1 MASLLTRRAWL
12 VVTASVW
19 LAGGC
24 GSDPPGMASGVGV
37 NTGEGGA
44 GAGSGDSPDAGTP
57 DSGAPPALGPR
68 GLHAVG
74 NHIEDGDGKTVVLRG
89 VNRSGTEYMC
99 IQGRGLFEGPADA
112 TSVRAIA
119 SWKAN
124 AVRVPLNETCWLA
137 INGAPA
143 VYAGDNYKA
152 AIRAYVETLHA
163 QGLVPIL
170 DLHWSAPGALP
181 ATRLQPMPDADH
193 SVAFWTDVASTFG
206 QDDGLILEP
215 FNEPYPSGN
224 QDTAAAWA
232 CWRDGCTATVAPR
245 NTVPPTYQAVGMQA
259 LVTAIRDTGARNL
272 ILLGGV
278 QFANTLTQWL
288 AYKPSDP
295 LNNLG
300 ATWHAYNFNACI
312 TQDCWDGAPAT
323 VAAVVPLVATEFGE
337 RDCLST
343 FVAPLMQWLDLH
355 AAGYL
360 AWAWDAYGE
369 CAPWVSATQ
378 PGNPFSLIGHGP
390 NDFSGT
396 PNTGY
401 GQAIF
406 DHLTAL

>member
-1 MASLLTRRAWL
+1 M
-12 VVTASVW
+12 
-19 LAGGC
+19 AGG
-24 GSDPPGMASGVGV
+24 VGGLAV
-37 NTGEGGA
+37 IDGQGGA
-44 GAGSGDSPDAGTP
+44 GDPPDAGMP
-57 DSGAPPALGPR
+57 DSGRPSGLAPR

-74 NHIEDGDGKTVVLRG
+74 NHIEDGDGNTVVLRG

-99 IQGRGLFEGPADA
+99 IQGRGLFEGPSDA

-143 VYAGDNYKA
+143 AFSGENYKA
-152 AIRAYVETLHA
+152 AIRDYVATLQA
-163 QGLVPIL
+163 QGMVPIL
-170 DLHWSAPGALP
+170 DLHWSAPGALQ
-181 ATRLQPMPDADH
+181 ATRLQPMPDLDH
-193 SVAFWTDVASTFG
+193 SVAFWSDVAATFM
-206 QDDGLILEP
+206 DNDGVVLEP

-224 QDTAAAWA
+224 QDSDAAWT
-232 CWRDGCTATVAPR
+232 CWRDGCTANVAPR
-245 NTVPPTYQAVGMQA
+245 NSVPPTFQAVGMQA
-259 LVTAIRDTGARNL
+259 LVNAIRAAGARNL

-278 QFANTLTQWL
+278 QFANTLTQWMT
-288 AYKPSDP
+288 YKPSDP

-323 VAAVVPLVATEFGE
+323 VAAAVPLVATEFGE

-343 FVAPLMQWLDLH
+343 FVAPLMRWFDAH

-360 AWAWDAYGE
+360 AWTWDAYGA
-369 CAPWVSATQ
+369 CVPYVSATV
-378 PGNPFSLIGHGP
+378 PGNPFSLIGPGQ

-406 DHLTAL
+406 EHLTAF